1 MNIKPAQLSQQLKK
15 SIAPIYRVSG
25 DEPFQV
31 QECADLIRAA
41 AKSAGFSEVQKF
53 HIEAGFDWQQVV
65 AGAASMSLFG
75 DKQLLDAQLVV
86 AKPGKEGSA
95 ALTEYCESAGPDT
108 VLLLQTGKLDAGT
121 RKQKWSQQIDRVGIS
136 IDVYPLRPREL
147 SQWIE
152 ARFKQG
158 GYQCERGVVPLLA
171 EYVEGNMLAASQEI
185 EKLQLLCEPGELSL
199 EQVRVAITDSA
210 RYDPFDFVDTA
221 LQGNSTRLVRM
232 LDGLRQEGV
241 NENQIL
247 WMMTDK
253 LRKLVALKEA
263 QATGG
268 DEQSALQGLWNTQQS
283 MVRQAANRLSIEQ
296 ANQILSDVC
305 RLDWVAKG
313 QAKGDVWNEILA
325 LALRVAGVNTIK
337 ASAV

>member
-1 MNIKPAQLSQQLKK
+1 
-15 SIAPIYRVSG
+15 
-25 DEPFQV
+25 
-31 QECADLIRAA
+31 
-41 AKSAGFSEVQKF
+41 
-53 HIEAGFDWQQVV
+53 
-65 AGAASMSLFG
+65 
-75 DKQLLDAQLVV
+75 
-86 AKPGKEGSA
+86 
-95 ALTEYCESAGPDT
+95 
-108 VLLLQTGKLDAGT
+108 
-121 RKQKWSQQIDRVGIS
+121 
-136 IDVYPLRPREL
+136 
-147 SQWIE
+147 
-152 ARFKQG
+152 
-158 GYQCERGVVPLLA
+158 
-171 EYVEGNMLAASQEI
+171 MLAASQEI

-199 EQVRVAITDSA
+199 EQVRMSITDSA

-232 LDGLRQEGV
+232 LEGLRQEGV

-268 DEQSALQGLWNTQQS
+268 DERGALQGLWNTQQA
-283 MVRQAANRLSIEQ
+283 MVRQAANRLSVEQ
-296 ANQILSDVC
+296 SNQILSDVC